1 MANSSSVFG
10 QVGIFIAAKNNS
22 QQSTFK
28 DKARIIKSIQSIL
41 ESLSY
46 PTFLQVNPEEL
57 SEIDFSLES
66 ESSLLI
72 KFSAVGKWNFEQNI
86 QNFIKLLTE
95 TNISIYPEE
104 FRENLSQLQS
114 LLKDYNL
121 GLNFYFY
128 ELFSWSN
135 SLNQTFISIYD
146 LSSCNHFITNR
157 FNYETINNVEFLL
170 SREEVETLNNFTDY
184 VDFKNF
190 ILQHKIKF
198 I

>member
-28 DKARIIKSIQSIL
+28 DKVKIIKSIQSIL
-41 ESLSY
+41 EDLSY
-46 PTFLQVNPEEL
+46 PTFLQLNPDEL
-57 SEIDFSLES
+57 SEIDFSLEL

-72 KFSAVGKWNFEQNI
+72 DFSAVGKWSFEQNI

-104 FRENLSQLQS
+104 FRENLSHLQS

-135 SLNQTFISIYD
+135 SLNHTSISIYD
-146 LSSCNHFITNR
+146 LSDGNQSSTNR
-157 FNYETINNVEFLL
+157 FNYEIINNVEFPL
-170 SREEVETLNNFTDY
+170 SQEEVETLNNFTDY

-190 ILQHKIKF
+190 ILQHKN
-198 I
+198 

>member
-1 MANSSSVFG
+1 MANCSSVFG
-10 QVGIFIAAKNNS
+10 QVGVFITAKNNS

-28 DKARIIKSIQSIL
+28 DKVKIIKLIQLIL
-41 ESLSY
+41 ENLSY
-46 PTFLQVNPEEL
+46 PTFLQLNPEEL

-72 KFSAVGKWNFEQNI
+72 NFSAVGKWSFEQNI

-104 FRENLSQLQS
+104 FRENLLHLQS

-135 SLNQTFISIYD
+135 SLNHTSISIYD
-146 LSSCNHFITNR
+146 LSDGNQSSTNR
-157 FNYETINNVEFLL
+157 FNYEIINNVEFPL
-170 SREEVETLNNFTDY
+170 SQEEVETLNNFTDY

-190 ILQHKIKF
+190 ILQHKN
-198 I
+198 

>member
-1 MANSSSVFG
+1 MANCSSVFG

-28 DKARIIKSIQSIL
+28 DKVKIIKSIQSIL
-41 ESLSY
+41 EDLSY
-46 PTFLQVNPEEL
+46 PTFLQLNPDEL
-57 SEIDFSLES
+57 SEIDFSLEL

-72 KFSAVGKWNFEQNI
+72 DFSAVGKWSFEQNI

-104 FRENLSQLQS
+104 FRENLSHLQS

-135 SLNQTFISIYD
+135 SLNHTSISIYD
-146 LSSCNHFITNR
+146 LSDGNQSSTNR
-157 FNYETINNVEFLL
+157 FNYEIINNVEFPL
-170 SREEVETLNNFTDY
+170 SQEEVETLNNFTDY

-190 ILQHKIKF
+190 ILQHKN
-198 I
+198 

>member
-1 MANSSSVFG
+1 MANCSSVFG
-10 QVGIFIAAKNNS
+10 QVGVFITAKNNS

-28 DKARIIKSIQSIL
+28 DKVKIIKLIQLIL
-41 ESLSY
+41 ENLSY
-46 PTFLQVNPEEL
+46 PTFLQLNPEEL

-72 KFSAVGKWNFEQNI
+72 NFSAVGKWSFEQNI
-86 QNFIKLLTE
+86 QNLIKLLTE
-95 TNISIYPEE
+95 TNISIYPDE
-104 FRENLSQLQS
+104 FRKNLSQLQF

-135 SLNQTFISIYD
+135 SLNQTSISIYD
-146 LSSCNHFITNR
+146 LSDCNQSQTNR
-157 FNYETINNVEFLL
+157 FNYEIINNVEFPL
-170 SREEVETLNNFTDY
+170 SQKEVEKLNNLTDY

-190 ILQHKIKF
+190 ILQHKN
-198 I
+198 

>member
-28 DKARIIKSIQSIL
+28 DKVKIIKSIQSIL
-41 ESLSY
+41 EDLSY
-46 PTFLQVNPEEL
+46 PTFLQLNPDEL
-57 SEIDFSLES
+57 SEIDFSLEL

-72 KFSAVGKWNFEQNI
+72 DFSAVGKWSFEQNI

-104 FRENLSQLQS
+104 FRENLSHLQS

-135 SLNQTFISIYD
+135 SLNHTSISIYD
-146 LSSCNHFITNR
+146 LSYGNQSSTNR
-157 FNYETINNVEFLL
+157 FNYEIINNVEFPL
-170 SREEVETLNNFTDY
+170 SQEEVETLNNFTDY

-190 ILQHKIKF
+190 ILQHKN
-198 I
+198 